1 MHKDGGGHGFPT
13 VRFEIFPIG
22 LYTIPIFS
30 PPHPNGFPIAV
41 GSRLLPSL
49 QRSNTMRNVM
59 SSGFQPRRPHKIT
72 RNSQQVREKRT
83 AWALIVFGVVLACV
97 EVYIVY
103 AAL

>member
-1 MHKDGGGHGFPT
+1 
-13 VRFEIFPIG
+13 
-22 LYTIPIFS
+22 
-30 PPHPNGFPIAV
+30 
-41 GSRLLPSL
+41 
-49 QRSNTMRNVM
+49 MRNVM

-83 AWALIVFGVVLACV
+83 ALALIVFGVVLACV